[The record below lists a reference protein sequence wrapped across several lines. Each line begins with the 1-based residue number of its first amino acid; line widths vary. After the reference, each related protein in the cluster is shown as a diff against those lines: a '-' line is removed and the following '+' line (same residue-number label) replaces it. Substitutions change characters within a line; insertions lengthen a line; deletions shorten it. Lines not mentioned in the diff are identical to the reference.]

1 MSNSEFS
8 LADFRFQ
15 HELRVRWAEV
25 DAQAIVF
32 NGHYLMYFD
41 IAITEYFRNVG
52 ITFPDGIL
60 AYGTDM
66 FVKKASV
73 EYHAPAR
80 FDNWLKIFVR
90 VGKIGNSSLQFL
102 VEIMHEN
109 NHLISGEVI
118 YVNANPQTHQS
129 ATIPQLLREKIEA
142 FEGLERRDN

>member
-1 MSNSEFS
+1 MPNSDFS
-8 LADFRFQ
+8 LTDFRFC

-41 IAITEYFRNVG
+41 VAITEYFRQLG

-80 FDNWLKIFVR
+80 FDNWLKIYVR
-90 VGKIGNSSLQFL
+90 VAKIGTSSVQFL
-102 VEIMHEN
+102 LEIIHEN
-109 NHLISGEVI
+109 HRLISGEVI

-129 ATIPQLLREKIEA
+129 VPLPQPLREKVEA
-142 FEGLERRDN
+142 FEERKF